1 MSLQVVETWT
11 DTISLALVPEVWF
24 SPSPFLTSVPVLF
37 SISLVKGPLVLIIW
51 GYVLCFLVVFLLLCV
66 QWHWDHGPS
75 PIFDGTPSTSCSVLK
90 GSAVLAPMAGKED
103 ILMEQKKIQRTL
115 KCK

>member
-1 MSLQVVETWT
+1 
-11 DTISLALVPEVWF
+11 
-24 SPSPFLTSVPVLF
+24 
-37 SISLVKGPLVLIIW
+37 
-51 GYVLCFLVVFLLLCV
+51 
-66 QWHWDHGPS
+66 
-75 PIFDGTPSTSCSVLK
+75 VLK